1 MAYPTAAVANAF
13 IDKALAGQID
23 DLSPMKLQ
31 KLIFFVQSW
40 HLKIYDEPLVDEF
53 FAKWPYGPVIPSLY
67 HDVKSYGSRSITTP
81 ISTLVN
87 AEPGFKIVTPKVPS
101 SDTRTNKLID
111 KIVSVY
117 GPLRGTQL
125 SYLTHLPG
133 TAWSRT
139 DEDGAVIDNQL
150 MKECIE

>member
-67 HDVKSYGSRSITTP
+67 HDVKSYGSRPITTP
-81 ISTLVN
+81 LSTLVN
-87 AEPGFKIVTPKVPS
+87 TEPGFKIVTPKVPEG
-101 SDTRTNKLID
+101 DNRTNKLID

-139 DEDGAVIDNQL
+139 EKDGAVIDNQL